1 VKTRNYK
8 ALIMKL
14 AGTALG
20 LVLMLSAAA
29 FLGQKFLVGHHENL
43 DVNGSS
49 KGAVRS
55 DLTLDI
61 ELNRQFG
68 VVTESGI
75 VDIKATL
82 QDARQTLV
90 DIKLNIVTEL
100 NDTIR
105 DVELVP
111 SIPAAIKKN
120 VIVQLERELQRNER
134 RLKSLEDRA
143 VQFSYKMILP
153 KANYASSSK
162 CNEEIIMEETH
173 DTDLDTD
180 TKGKDRNVR
189 KAFSWI

>member
-1 VKTRNYK
+1 MKRKNYK

-14 AGTALG
+14 FGTALG
-20 LVLMLSAAA
+20 LVVMLSGAT
-29 FLGQKFLVGHHENL
+29 FLGQKFLVDHHGNL

-49 KGAVRS
+49 KSALHP
-55 DLTLDI
+55 DLELDI

-68 VVTESGI
+68 VITESGI

-82 QDARQTLV
+82 KDARQTLV

-105 DVELVP
+105 EVELDP

-134 RLKSLEDRA
+134 RLKSLEERA
-143 VQFSYKMILP
+143 LQFSYKMILP
-153 KANYASSSK
+153 KSNYARSSK

-173 DTDLDTD
+173 DTDLDAD
-180 TKGKDRNVR
+180 TKGNDRDVR